1 MVVVVVAVAFN
12 DHKLI
17 VAWSSQ
23 SSRGRRAWVNAA
35 GLAAVGS
42 PHYHGSKSQ
51 SRGQAA
57 DQASIHCWID
67 RIDCLSGLVFAI
79 RWGLLSCRASSQKWV
94 NDDEV
99 KFVSVGSNR
108 RCRLLNRR
116 IDRGQRGRC
125 ARQVAA
131 GRAAVRQWV

>member
-17 VAWSSQ
+17 VTWSSQ

-57 DQASIHCWID
+57 DQASIHC
-67 RIDCLSGLVFAI
+67 
-79 RWGLLSCRASSQKWV
+79 
-94 NDDEV
+94 
-99 KFVSVGSNR
+99 
-108 RCRLLNRR
+108 
-116 IDRGQRGRC
+116 
-125 ARQVAA
+125 
-131 GRAAVRQWV
+131 

>member
-17 VAWSSQ
+17 VTWSSQ
-23 SSRGRRAWVNAA
+23 SSRGRCAWVNAA

-51 SRGQAA
+51 SRGQAE

-67 RIDCLSGLVFAI
+67 RINLSGLAFAI
-79 RWGLLSCRASSQKWV
+79 RWGLLSCRAPSQKWV

-99 KFVSVGSNR
+99 KVVSVGSNR
-108 RCRLLNRR
+108 RCYR
-116 IDRGQRGRC
+116 IDESIEVSAVVALVRSLPVAQ
-125 ARQVAA
+125 QVEVN
-131 GRAAVRQWV
+131 GSV